1 MVGTYGYIGINRA
14 GTWQALASN
23 CFATFELIDELEGI
37 LKQWERLASQLERL
51 INIGASSPESL
62 AYDDIDK
69 HLRTQIGQLID
80 VAVSLGDAARKR
92 IDALS
97 PKASLLRHRLEYLE
111 TRRAIGMVSEEVYV
125 AARNELMG
133 RAGDVE
139 DSMMHLMKLVDELEK
154 VMLRTEALFKV
165 PTRRGMGQQAE
176 KGSGSTIIVQ
186 STEASRTE
194 P

>member
-1 MVGTYGYIGINRA
+1 
-14 GTWQALASN
+14 LASN
-23 CFATFELIDELEGI
+23 YLATFELIDELEGI
-37 LKQWERLASQLERL
+37 LKQWVRLASQLERL
-51 INIGASSPESL
+51 INLGASSPESL

-69 HLRTQIGQLID
+69 HLRTQIGQLIEI
-80 VAVSLGDAARKR
+80 AVSLGDTARKR

-97 PKASLLRHRLEYLE
+97 PRASLLRHRLEYLE
-111 TRRAIGMVSEEVYV
+111 TRRAIGMVSEDVYV

-139 DSMMHLMKLVDELEK
+139 DSMMHLMKLVDELEQ
-154 VMLRTEALFKV
+154 VMLRTEALLKG
-165 PTRRGMGQQAE
+165 PTHRGMGQQAE
-176 KGSGSTIIVQ
+176 KKGSGSTIIVQ